1 MRIDFLGSFRSIQ
14 KGLQHEPLTEES
26 EDRSPSNP
34 PSFARIL
41 GERSSPA
48 DSRTQAQHADLVE
61 SIPQQLKDEKR
72 SPYPPEEIK
81 SRPESSQHSLT
92 TSQASPDEMMGRLSV
107 NLLQISPPAPNLS
120 DIGLQPILPGTVKES
135 IPSIPTPSI
144 VSIKRYDSS
153 HHFDKLS
160 HPERIAEV
168 ERLIVAANEEQKAD
182 VPVPLALAVVST
194 ESSFKSGSI
203 SQDGHETKGLFQFLD
218 STGRE
223 ILTRFSDTEGYAPLD
238 PGQNVNLGIRYLTHL
253 NEIFSQPTQLNRG
266 LSTIPGI
273 SGDSRKRIVLAAF
286 NAGEGRVV
294 RAQMRAKELG
304 REPGNYS
311 DISDFLPRSTTQY
324 VERVLRREEEFSAR
338 NRQEPTPSFWR

>member
-14 KGLQHEPLTEES
+14 KGLQYEPLTEDT
-26 EDRSPSNP
+26 EDTSSTKP

-41 GERSSPA
+41 GERSSLT
-48 DSRTQAQHADLVE
+48 DSGKRTQHADLIE
-61 SIPQQLKDEKR
+61 SIPQQIKDEKR
-72 SPYPPEEIK
+72 STYPSEEIG
-81 SRPESSQHSLT
+81 SRTESSQHSLT
-92 TSQASPDEMMGRLSV
+92 ASETSPDEMMGRLSV
-107 NLLQISPPAPNLS
+107 NLLHLTPPTPNLS
-120 DIGLQPILPGTVKES
+120 DVSLQPILPGSVKES
-135 IPSIPTPSI
+135 IPAIPTPSI

-153 HHFDKLS
+153 YQFDKLS

-168 ERLIVAANEEQKAD
+168 KRLIVAAKEEQKAD

-218 STGRE
+218 STGKE

-253 NEIFSQPTQLNRG
+253 NEIFSQPTQLDRG

-304 REPGNYS
+304 REAGNYS
-311 DISDFLPRSTTQY
+311 DISDFLPRSTKQY
-324 VERVLRREEEFSAR
+324 VERVLRREEEFSAWYG
-338 NRQEPTPSFWR
+338 QDSSQSLWR